1 LNIVILFCTTHTG
14 IVQRAWK
21 TLLTDDEKRYQHVK
35 EETSRGISAL
45 FENERRKLLEL
56 REMTEEELAM
66 L

>member
-1 LNIVILFCTTHTG
+1 MLIYFLLHTG

-21 TLLTDDEKRYQHVK
+21 TLLKDDEKRYQHVK

-45 FENERRKLLEL
+45 LENERRKLLEL
-56 REMTEEELAM
+56 REMTEEELVM